1 MVVADKTTL
10 QQYLQKFFGFDTFK
24 GQQEEIISSL
34 LAKKDTFVIMPTG
47 GGKSLCYQLPALVS
61 EGTAIIISP
70 LIALMKNQVDALRN
84 FGNEDGIAH
93 FLNSSLTKPEIA
105 KVKKDI
111 TDGKTKLLYVAPESL
126 TKQENVIFFN
136 EIKISFFAIDEAH
149 CISEWGHDFRPE
161 YRRIRTI
168 IEEIGTVPI
177 IALTATATPKVQQD
191 IQKNLGMT
199 DANVYKS
206 SFNRGNLYYE
216 VRPKQ
221 NVIKEII
228 KYVKTQHGKSG
239 IIYCL
244 SRKKVEELAETL
256 RVNGVKAQAYHAG
269 LEAKERAHTQDA
281 FLMEDIDVRGITNI
295 SSGKMGAAI
304 ANTAESMGAKV
315 TLITSNHKDYL
326 KNINAIY
333 VSDAQSMHDA
343 VLKHIS
349 DQDIFI
355 SVAAVSDF
363 KPKEKLNGK
372 LKKDTASMNL
382 QLEPTIDILKE
393 VGLSKNKIFK
403 VGFAAESENL
413 IENAK
418 KKLRTK
424 NLDLIV
430 ANLIQESMG
439 LEDTKVSIID
449 KNTVIDLPKSNKI
462 ETAKVI
468 LEEIARHMSMDK

>member
-1 MVVADKTTL
+1 MASHKIILGITGGIAAYKAAELTRLLVKDDFDVQVVMTESASQFITPLTFQALSGKEVLTSLWKSNTSNGMSHIELSRNYDLIVIAPASANFLAKLTHGFADDLLSSLCLARNCPIAVAPAMNMHMWTNQATQRNVSQL
-10 QQYLQKFFGFDTFK
+10 QQ
-24 GQQEEIISSL
+24 
-34 LAKKDTFVIMPTG
+34 
-47 GGKSLCYQLPALVS
+47 
-61 EGTAIIISP
+61 
-70 LIALMKNQVDALRN
+70 
-84 FGNEDGIAH
+84 DG
-93 FLNSSLTKPEIA
+93 
-105 KVKKDI
+105 
-111 TDGKTKLLYVAPESL
+111 
-126 TKQENVIFFN
+126 VIFFGPDSG
-136 EIKISFFAIDEAH
+136 EQACGD
-149 CISEWGHDFRPE
+149 
-161 YRRIRTI
+161 
-168 IEEIGTVPI
+168 IG
-177 IALTATATPKVQQD
+177 
-191 IQKNLGMT
+191 LGRMLDT
-199 DANVYKS
+199 
-206 SFNRGNLYYE
+206 
-216 VRPKQ
+216 
-221 NVIKEII
+221 
-228 KYVKTQHGKSG
+228 
-239 IIYCL
+239 
-244 SRKKVEELAETL
+244 EELFRSIKNHFIPKL
-256 RVNGVKAQAYHAG
+256 FKGK
-269 LEAKERAHTQDA
+269 KI
-281 FLMEDIDVRGITNI
+281 LMTSGGTIEMIDDVRGITNI

>member
-1 MVVADKTTL
+1 MASHKIILGITGGIAAYKAAELTRLLVKDDFDVQVVMTESASQFITPLTFQALSGKEVLTSLWKSNTSNGMSHIELSRNYDLIVIAPASANFLAKLTHGFADDLLSSLCLARNCPIAVAPAMNVHMWTNQATQRNVSQL
-10 QQYLQKFFGFDTFK
+10 QQ
-24 GQQEEIISSL
+24 
-34 LAKKDTFVIMPTG
+34 
-47 GGKSLCYQLPALVS
+47 
-61 EGTAIIISP
+61 
-70 LIALMKNQVDALRN
+70 
-84 FGNEDGIAH
+84 DG
-93 FLNSSLTKPEIA
+93 
-105 KVKKDI
+105 
-111 TDGKTKLLYVAPESL
+111 
-126 TKQENVIFFN
+126 VIFFGPDSG
-136 EIKISFFAIDEAH
+136 EQACGD
-149 CISEWGHDFRPE
+149 
-161 YRRIRTI
+161 
-168 IEEIGTVPI
+168 IG
-177 IALTATATPKVQQD
+177 
-191 IQKNLGMT
+191 LGRMLDT
-199 DANVYKS
+199 
-206 SFNRGNLYYE
+206 
-216 VRPKQ
+216 
-221 NVIKEII
+221 
-228 KYVKTQHGKSG
+228 
-239 IIYCL
+239 
-244 SRKKVEELAETL
+244 EELFRSIKNHFIPKL
-256 RVNGVKAQAYHAG
+256 FKGK
-269 LEAKERAHTQDA
+269 KI
-281 FLMEDIDVRGITNI
+281 LMTSGGTIEMIDDVRGITNI

-326 KNINAIY
+326 KNIHAIY

-449 KNTVIDLPKSNKI
+449 KNTVIDVPKSNKI

-468 LEEIARHMSMDK
+468 LEEIARHMSIDK

>member
-1 MVVADKTTL
+1 MASHKIILGITGGIAAYKAAELTRLLVKDDFDVQVVMTESASQFITPLTFQALSGKEVLTSLWKSNTSNGMSHIELSRNYDLIVIAPASANFLAKLTHGFADDLLSSLCLARNCPIAVAPAMNVHMWTNQPTQRNVSQL
-10 QQYLQKFFGFDTFK
+10 QQ
-24 GQQEEIISSL
+24 
-34 LAKKDTFVIMPTG
+34 
-47 GGKSLCYQLPALVS
+47 
-61 EGTAIIISP
+61 
-70 LIALMKNQVDALRN
+70 
-84 FGNEDGIAH
+84 DG
-93 FLNSSLTKPEIA
+93 
-105 KVKKDI
+105 
-111 TDGKTKLLYVAPESL
+111 
-126 TKQENVIFFN
+126 VIFFGPDSG
-136 EIKISFFAIDEAH
+136 EQACGD
-149 CISEWGHDFRPE
+149 
-161 YRRIRTI
+161 
-168 IEEIGTVPI
+168 IG
-177 IALTATATPKVQQD
+177 
-191 IQKNLGMT
+191 LGRMLDT
-199 DANVYKS
+199 
-206 SFNRGNLYYE
+206 
-216 VRPKQ
+216 
-221 NVIKEII
+221 
-228 KYVKTQHGKSG
+228 
-239 IIYCL
+239 
-244 SRKKVEELAETL
+244 EELFRSIKNHFIPKL
-256 RVNGVKAQAYHAG
+256 FKGK
-269 LEAKERAHTQDA
+269 KI
-281 FLMEDIDVRGITNI
+281 LMTSGGTIEMIDDVRGITNI

>member
-1 MVVADKTTL
+1 MASHKIILGITGGIAAYKAAELTRLLVKDDFDVQVVMTESASQFITPLTFQALSGKEVLTSLWKSNTSNGMSHIELSRNYDLIVIAPASANFLAKLTHGFADDLLSSLCLARNCPIAVAPAMNVHMWTNQATQRNVSQL
-10 QQYLQKFFGFDTFK
+10 QQ
-24 GQQEEIISSL
+24 
-34 LAKKDTFVIMPTG
+34 
-47 GGKSLCYQLPALVS
+47 
-61 EGTAIIISP
+61 
-70 LIALMKNQVDALRN
+70 
-84 FGNEDGIAH
+84 DG
-93 FLNSSLTKPEIA
+93 
-105 KVKKDI
+105 
-111 TDGKTKLLYVAPESL
+111 
-126 TKQENVIFFN
+126 VIFFGPDSG
-136 EIKISFFAIDEAH
+136 EQACGD
-149 CISEWGHDFRPE
+149 
-161 YRRIRTI
+161 
-168 IEEIGTVPI
+168 IG
-177 IALTATATPKVQQD
+177 
-191 IQKNLGMT
+191 LGRMLDT
-199 DANVYKS
+199 
-206 SFNRGNLYYE
+206 
-216 VRPKQ
+216 
-221 NVIKEII
+221 
-228 KYVKTQHGKSG
+228 
-239 IIYCL
+239 
-244 SRKKVEELAETL
+244 EELFRSIKNHFIPKL
-256 RVNGVKAQAYHAG
+256 FKGK
-269 LEAKERAHTQDA
+269 KI
-281 FLMEDIDVRGITNI
+281 LMTSGGTIEMIDDVRGITNI

-449 KNTVIDLPKSNKI
+449 KNTVIDVPKSNKI

-468 LEEIARHMSMDK
+468 LEEIARHMSIDK

>member
-1 MVVADKTTL
+1 MASHK
-10 QQYLQKFFGFDTFK
+10 
-24 GQQEEIISSL
+24 IIL
-34 LAKKDTFVIMPTG
+34 GITG
-47 GGKSLCYQLPALVS
+47 GIAAYKAAELTRLLVKDDFDVQVVMTES
-61 EGTAIIISP
+61 ASQFISP
-70 LIALMKNQVDALRN
+70 LTFQALSGKEVLTSLWKSNTSNGMSHIELSRNYDLIVIAPASAN
-84 FGNEDGIAH
+84 FLAKLTHGFADD
-93 FLNSSLTKPEIA
+93 LLSSLCLARNCPIA
-105 KVKKDI
+105 
-111 TDGKTKLLYVAPESL
+111 VAPAMNVHMWTNQATQRNVSQL
-126 TKQENVIFFN
+126 QQDGVIFFGPDSG
-136 EIKISFFAIDEAH
+136 EQACGD
-149 CISEWGHDFRPE
+149 
-161 YRRIRTI
+161 
-168 IEEIGTVPI
+168 IG
-177 IALTATATPKVQQD
+177 
-191 IQKNLGMT
+191 LGRMLDT
-199 DANVYKS
+199 
-206 SFNRGNLYYE
+206 
-216 VRPKQ
+216 
-221 NVIKEII
+221 
-228 KYVKTQHGKSG
+228 
-239 IIYCL
+239 
-244 SRKKVEELAETL
+244 EELFRSIKNHFIPKL
-256 RVNGVKAQAYHAG
+256 FKGK
-269 LEAKERAHTQDA
+269 KI
-281 FLMEDIDVRGITNI
+281 LMTSGGTIEMIDDVRGITNI

-326 KNINAIY
+326 KNIHAIY

-449 KNTVIDLPKSNKI
+449 KNTVIDVPKSNKI

>member
-1 MVVADKTTL
+1 LASHKIILGITGGIAAYKAAELTRLLVKDDFDVQVVMTESASQFITPLTFQALSGKEVLTSLWKSNTSNGMSHIELSRNYDLIVIAPASANFLAKLTHGFADDLLSSLCLARNCPIAVAPAMNVHMWTNQATQRNVSQL
-10 QQYLQKFFGFDTFK
+10 QQ
-24 GQQEEIISSL
+24 
-34 LAKKDTFVIMPTG
+34 
-47 GGKSLCYQLPALVS
+47 
-61 EGTAIIISP
+61 
-70 LIALMKNQVDALRN
+70 
-84 FGNEDGIAH
+84 DG
-93 FLNSSLTKPEIA
+93 
-105 KVKKDI
+105 
-111 TDGKTKLLYVAPESL
+111 
-126 TKQENVIFFN
+126 VIFFGPDSG
-136 EIKISFFAIDEAH
+136 EQACGD
-149 CISEWGHDFRPE
+149 
-161 YRRIRTI
+161 
-168 IEEIGTVPI
+168 IG
-177 IALTATATPKVQQD
+177 
-191 IQKNLGMT
+191 LGRMLDT
-199 DANVYKS
+199 
-206 SFNRGNLYYE
+206 
-216 VRPKQ
+216 
-221 NVIKEII
+221 
-228 KYVKTQHGKSG
+228 
-239 IIYCL
+239 
-244 SRKKVEELAETL
+244 EELFRSIKNHFIPKL
-256 RVNGVKAQAYHAG
+256 FKGK
-269 LEAKERAHTQDA
+269 KI
-281 FLMEDIDVRGITNI
+281 LMTSGGTIEMIDDVRGITNI

-326 KNINAIY
+326 KNIHAIY

-449 KNTVIDLPKSNKI
+449 KNTVIDVPKSNKI

>member
-1 MVVADKTTL
+1 LASHKIILGITGGIAAYKAAELTRLLVKDDFDVQVVMTESASQFITPLTFQALSGKEVLTSLWKSNTSNGMSHIELSRNYDLIVIAPASANFLAKLTHGFADDLLSSLCLARNCPIAVAPAMNVHMWTNQATQRNVSQL
-10 QQYLQKFFGFDTFK
+10 QQ
-24 GQQEEIISSL
+24 
-34 LAKKDTFVIMPTG
+34 
-47 GGKSLCYQLPALVS
+47 
-61 EGTAIIISP
+61 
-70 LIALMKNQVDALRN
+70 
-84 FGNEDGIAH
+84 DG
-93 FLNSSLTKPEIA
+93 
-105 KVKKDI
+105 
-111 TDGKTKLLYVAPESL
+111 
-126 TKQENVIFFN
+126 VIFFGPDSG
-136 EIKISFFAIDEAH
+136 EQACGD
-149 CISEWGHDFRPE
+149 
-161 YRRIRTI
+161 
-168 IEEIGTVPI
+168 IG
-177 IALTATATPKVQQD
+177 
-191 IQKNLGMT
+191 LGRMLDT
-199 DANVYKS
+199 
-206 SFNRGNLYYE
+206 
-216 VRPKQ
+216 
-221 NVIKEII
+221 
-228 KYVKTQHGKSG
+228 
-239 IIYCL
+239 
-244 SRKKVEELAETL
+244 EELFRSIKNHFIPKL
-256 RVNGVKAQAYHAG
+256 FKGK
-269 LEAKERAHTQDA
+269 KI
-281 FLMEDIDVRGITNI
+281 LMTSGGTIEMIDDVRGITNI

-372 LKKDTASMNL
+372 LKKDTASMSL

>member
-1 MVVADKTTL
+1 MASHKIILGITGGIAAYKAAELTRLLVKDDFDVQVVMTESASQFITPLTFQALSGKEVLTSLWKSNTSNGMSHIELSRNYDLIVIAPASANFLAKLTHGFADDLLSSLCLARNCPIAVAPAMNLHMWTNQATQRNVSQL
-10 QQYLQKFFGFDTFK
+10 QQ
-24 GQQEEIISSL
+24 
-34 LAKKDTFVIMPTG
+34 
-47 GGKSLCYQLPALVS
+47 
-61 EGTAIIISP
+61 
-70 LIALMKNQVDALRN
+70 
-84 FGNEDGIAH
+84 DG
-93 FLNSSLTKPEIA
+93 
-105 KVKKDI
+105 
-111 TDGKTKLLYVAPESL
+111 
-126 TKQENVIFFN
+126 VIFFGPDSG
-136 EIKISFFAIDEAH
+136 EQACGD
-149 CISEWGHDFRPE
+149 
-161 YRRIRTI
+161 
-168 IEEIGTVPI
+168 IG
-177 IALTATATPKVQQD
+177 
-191 IQKNLGMT
+191 LGRMLDT
-199 DANVYKS
+199 
-206 SFNRGNLYYE
+206 
-216 VRPKQ
+216 
-221 NVIKEII
+221 
-228 KYVKTQHGKSG
+228 
-239 IIYCL
+239 
-244 SRKKVEELAETL
+244 EELFRSIKNYFIPKL
-256 RVNGVKAQAYHAG
+256 FKGK
-269 LEAKERAHTQDA
+269 KI
-281 FLMEDIDVRGITNI
+281 LMTSGGTIEMIDDVRGITNI

-439 LEDTKVSIID
+439 LEDTKVSIIN

>member
-1 MVVADKTTL
+1 MASHKIILGITGGIAAYKAAELTRLLVKDDFDVQVVMTESASQFITPLTFQALSGKEVLTSVWKSNTSNGMSHIELSRNYDLIVIAPASANFLAKLTHGFADDLLSSLCLARNCPIAVAPAMNVHMWTNQATQRNVSQL
-10 QQYLQKFFGFDTFK
+10 QQ
-24 GQQEEIISSL
+24 
-34 LAKKDTFVIMPTG
+34 
-47 GGKSLCYQLPALVS
+47 
-61 EGTAIIISP
+61 
-70 LIALMKNQVDALRN
+70 
-84 FGNEDGIAH
+84 DG
-93 FLNSSLTKPEIA
+93 
-105 KVKKDI
+105 
-111 TDGKTKLLYVAPESL
+111 
-126 TKQENVIFFN
+126 VIFFGPDSG
-136 EIKISFFAIDEAH
+136 EQACGD
-149 CISEWGHDFRPE
+149 
-161 YRRIRTI
+161 
-168 IEEIGTVPI
+168 IG
-177 IALTATATPKVQQD
+177 
-191 IQKNLGMT
+191 LGRMLDT
-199 DANVYKS
+199 
-206 SFNRGNLYYE
+206 
-216 VRPKQ
+216 
-221 NVIKEII
+221 
-228 KYVKTQHGKSG
+228 
-239 IIYCL
+239 
-244 SRKKVEELAETL
+244 EELFRSIKNHFIPKL
-256 RVNGVKAQAYHAG
+256 FKGK
-269 LEAKERAHTQDA
+269 KI
-281 FLMEDIDVRGITNI
+281 LMTSGGTIEMIDDVRGITNI

>member
-1 MVVADKTTL
+1 MASHKIILGITGGIAAYKAAELTRLLVKDDFDVQVVMTESASQFITPLTFQALSGKEVLTSLWKSNTSNGMSHIELSRNYDLIVIAPASANFLAKLTHGFADDLLSSLCLARNCPIAVAPAMNVHMWTNQATQRNVSQL
-10 QQYLQKFFGFDTFK
+10 QQ
-24 GQQEEIISSL
+24 
-34 LAKKDTFVIMPTG
+34 
-47 GGKSLCYQLPALVS
+47 
-61 EGTAIIISP
+61 
-70 LIALMKNQVDALRN
+70 
-84 FGNEDGIAH
+84 DG
-93 FLNSSLTKPEIA
+93 
-105 KVKKDI
+105 
-111 TDGKTKLLYVAPESL
+111 
-126 TKQENVIFFN
+126 VIFFGPDSG
-136 EIKISFFAIDEAH
+136 EQACGD
-149 CISEWGHDFRPE
+149 
-161 YRRIRTI
+161 
-168 IEEIGTVPI
+168 IG
-177 IALTATATPKVQQD
+177 
-191 IQKNLGMT
+191 LGRMLDT
-199 DANVYKS
+199 
-206 SFNRGNLYYE
+206 
-216 VRPKQ
+216 
-221 NVIKEII
+221 
-228 KYVKTQHGKSG
+228 
-239 IIYCL
+239 
-244 SRKKVEELAETL
+244 EELFRSIKNHFIPKL
-256 RVNGVKAQAYHAG
+256 FKGK
-269 LEAKERAHTQDA
+269 KI
-281 FLMEDIDVRGITNI
+281 LMTSGGTIEMIDDVRGITNI

-326 KNINAIY
+326 KNIHAIY

-449 KNTVIDLPKSNKI
+449 KNTVIDLQKSNKI